1 MASPKTF
8 TAIADHYRQAIL
20 TGELSSGEKL
30 PTNREMCQR
39 WSVAAATVSRAL
51 NQLLVEGLIRT
62 SPRGTFVADEETAT
76 ATGRDRLTMVQ
87 RLRSSLMEGE
97 TSRVTAAELVVP
109 PLYVQDIFSLDPGD
123 QLVRREYVAGRGK
136 TRTMLAVAWYPA
148 HFAALVPDLL
158 STAPSKNAGLTAKV
172 LEASGRTITHARDDL
187 HARECDAREASA
199 LGLRVGSPVLGG
211 VHRWSDDEG
220 VIEFGLWV
228 IPTRVTIGYEYGA

>member
-1 MASPKTF
+1 MAGLKTF

-20 TGELSSGEKL
+20 TGELPSGSKL

-39 WSVAAATVSRAL
+39 WNVAAATVSRAL

-62 SPRGTFVADEETAT
+62 SPRGTFVADEETST
-76 ATGRDRLTMVQ
+76 ATGRDRLGMVQ

-123 QLVRREYVAGRGK
+123 QLVRREYIAGRGK
-136 TRTMLAVAWYPA
+136 TRTMLTVTWYPA

-172 LEASGRTITHARDDL
+172 LEASGRTITHARDDM

-228 IPTRVTIGYEYGA
+228 IPTRVTIGYEYSA

>member
-1 MASPKTF
+1 MAGPKAF

-20 TGELSSGEKL
+20 AGDLVSGEKL

-39 WSVAAATVSRAL
+39 WNVAAATVSRAL
-51 NQLLVEGLIRT
+51 NQLIVEGLIRA
-62 SPRGTFVADEETAT
+62 SPRGTFVADDAMVTA
-76 ATGRDRLTMVQ
+76 AGPDRLSMVQ

-109 PLYVQDIFSLDPGD
+109 PLYVQDIFNLDPGD
-123 QLVRREYVAGRGK
+123 QLVRREFIVGRGR
-136 TRTMLAVAWYPA
+136 TRTMLVVTWHPA
-148 HFAALVPDLL
+148 HFAAQVPDLL
-158 STAPSKNAGLTAKV
+158 STAPGKNAGLTSKI
-172 LEASGRTITHARDDL
+172 LEATGRSITHARDDM

-199 LGLRVGSPVLGG
+199 LGLRLGAPVLGG

-228 IPTRVTIGYEYGA
+228 VPTRVTVGYQYDA